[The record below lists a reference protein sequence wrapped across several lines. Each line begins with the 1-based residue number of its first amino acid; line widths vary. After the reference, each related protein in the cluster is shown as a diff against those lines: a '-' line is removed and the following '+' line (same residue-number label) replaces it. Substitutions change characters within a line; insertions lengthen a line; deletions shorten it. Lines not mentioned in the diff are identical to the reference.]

1 MKSPF
6 AQLGLVAPIVDAANA
21 GGRHAG
27 TMTALTAICLVAA
40 IGAITVVAAAAITAR
55 GRIGILPAALVRDP
69 SSPFHAAGLSE
80 SAKKFRVLGWILVL
94 VLYLTAIFCLL
105 QGLNALRI
113 FFHWEQWEAVF
124 GSQVDARSE
133 IELYSRFWI
142 AIGVVL
148 IGTGLWAQHRLRRRA
163 A

>member
-1 MKSPF
+1 
-6 AQLGLVAPIVDAANA
+6 
-21 GGRHAG
+21 
-27 TMTALTAICLVAA
+27 MTKRSTLKYIHPSRNLPGMDALTAIGIVAV
-40 IGAITVVAAAAITAR
+40 IGAITLIAAAMITAR
-55 GRIGILPAALVRDP
+55 TRIGLLPAVVVHDA
-69 SSPFHAAGLSE
+69 SSPFHAAGLPE
-80 SAKKFRVLGWILVL
+80 SAKHFRVLGWILVL
-94 VLYLTAIFCLL
+94 LLYLIATFCLL

-148 IGTGLWAQHRLRRRA
+148 MATGLWAQHRLRRRA
-163 A
+163 H